1 MLQRIGNKPF
11 MRNVKSDS
19 NLKQKLTWGFRAAIN
34 RVILKKIGYE
44 LYRNYILIMFIKK
57 IKTVLPSLAIRFEE
71 KCYMISYIGYSFTLS
86 PTYHVAP

>member
-1 MLQRIGNKPF
+1 MLQHIDNKPI

-19 NLKQKLTWGFRAAIN
+19 NLKQKLTWVFRAAIN
-34 RVILKKIGYE
+34 HVILKRIGYG
-44 LYRNYILIMFIKK
+44 LYRNHILIMFIKK

>member
-1 MLQRIGNKPF
+1 MLQRIDSKPI
-11 MRNVKSDS
+11 MRNVKSDR
-19 NLKQKLTWGFRAAIN
+19 NLKQKLTWVFRAAIN
-34 RVILKKIGYE
+34 RVILKKIYYE
-44 LYRNYILIMFIKK
+44 LYRNHILIMFIKK